1 MTEICGHDAPAGIRR
16 RQPDKVMHH
25 RLNADI
31 LVRDEVFDS
40 INFHVSLKHSEF
52 LFPACPLTWTTQMNW
67 RFSITFAHAT
77 MLAVMCSVP
86 FAFANEPV
94 DALFENQIR
103 PVLLEKCFSCH
114 GGNKVS
120 GKLRVDSRESLIAG
134 GDTGAAIVPGN
145 PDESLLIKAIS
156 RHDTVSAM
164 PPEKKDALRPEQ
176 IAAFKEW
183 ILQGAEW
190 PATTEKFEAIK
201 HWAFQPIQDLAPPKV
216 SAVDWSNNS
225 VDAFIRARQETAGV
239 TAAQLADKKTLIRRA
254 TFDLTGLP
262 PTPEEVA
269 AFEQDDSPEAYANLI
284 DRLLASPH
292 YGERWGRHWLDV
304 VRYADTAGETADYP
318 VPLAWK
324 YRNYVIDSFNADKP
338 YDQFLREQIAG
349 DILGSQHPSENY
361 AEQVTATGYLAI
373 SRRFGFDSE
382 NYHHLTIQ
390 DTIDTLGQ
398 SVMGLSLGCARC
410 HDHKFDPVTMH
421 DYYAMYG
428 IFDSSRYAFPGSEQK
443 QRFRAMVP
451 LVPANKAIPEWR
463 DFDHRV
469 ASLTSLLEKH
479 KQPVPAAIL
488 RSLHD
493 MDGDFELQ
501 APAAGGSN
509 GVLVPPWIY
518 SGRIA
523 VTNAAQSPFR
533 NLYARGKVGAS
544 IAPES
549 QAYRIAQALHPQRDA
564 GNCDNLWVNL
574 DFRVTPGQAVTTAV
588 HEFRIGAY
596 PSSPAVIVM
605 ISSDSIAI
613 KTGETR
619 ERIAAVTPGLWQNLQ
634 LAIDLQDRSYT
645 MTVSSI
651 DSAGTVQVMASRP
664 GLRLQPE
671 WSGIINFSELLSE
684 SNDSDPAPGIEF
696 DNLGVQELPLAA
708 ASTESTLTTDS
719 DGMDVAELS
728 RQLQELV
735 GLGGDFE
742 TQMKDSPPST
752 PWNPGP
758 NSVVKISERSQSPYQ
773 NVFPTGELGVFMP
786 NRGEY
791 DGFGL
796 TLPMIWKSEETEI
809 LYTCFDFN
817 CADIT
822 AGGNGSWRYYAG
834 HGPGNSAAIELYMN
848 GSHFFRRS
856 GNARDAVCALTVGQW
871 YQVQVTLNLKTR
883 TYEGTISTRSAAE
896 SNTVTQT
903 PFRGDV
909 STGWDGQID
918 YSFIDSYGHLGG
930 VRPAL
935 HVDNYE
941 ISTRPHPP
949 FEANSVETITPEVI
963 ARREKAA
970 AIQKQLEAAR
980 VEVQKAG
987 QELNSLLTDGPFPMA
1002 YGMAEGTP
1010 HDVQIQNRGEPSQPG
1025 DVVARGFIAAL
1036 GGTFLPA
1043 ELPGSGRLQLAE
1055 WLTSP
1060 EHPLTARVMANRLWQ
1075 YHFGRGLVKTPNDFG
1090 VRGLPPTHPELLDH
1104 LAARFIQSGWSV
1116 KSMHRLIM
1124 LSRTYQLASEQDAT
1138 SLQNSEAQSSAVDS
1152 KDLYVNFQR
1161 RRLSA
1166 EEIRDSILQV
1176 SGQLDSARGEWHPF
1190 PSPVSWGFSQHGPF
1204 IAVYDHN
1211 LRSVYLMTQRLKRH
1225 PFLAL
1230 FDGSDP
1236 NASTADRL
1244 GTTVPTQALF
1254 FLNDPFVH
1262 AKAEAW
1268 ANVLIADGRSERQ
1281 QIDLAWQQAFGR
1293 TATTEEQD
1301 SSAEYLA
1308 AAREELAVLNSTDV
1322 DRRAMASWLRTLLGS
1337 NEFLHVD

>member
-1 MTEICGHDAPAGIRR
+1 MDSRISTSVAFTAVIMTAVCCSPFTC
-16 RQPDKVMHH
+16 
-25 RLNADI
+25 AD
-31 LVRDEVFDS
+31 ES
-40 INFHVSLKHSEF
+40 G
-52 LFPACPLTWTTQMNW
+52 
-67 RFSITFAHAT
+67 
-77 MLAVMCSVP
+77 
-86 FAFANEPV
+86 
-94 DALFENQIR
+94 DALFENHIR
-103 PVLLEKCFSCH
+103 PVLLEKCFGCH

-120 GKLRVDSRESLIAG
+120 GGLRIDSRESLMTG
-134 GDTGAAIVPGN
+134 GDSGTAIIPGD
-145 PDESLLIKAIS
+145 PDGSLLIKAIS
-156 RHDTVSAM
+156 RHEDVSAM

-176 IAAFKEW
+176 IAAFKHW
-183 ILQGAEW
+183 IRQGARW
-190 PATTEKFEAIK
+190 PATSEKFEAIK
-201 HWAFQPIQDLAPPKV
+201 HWAFQPIQEFAPPQV
-216 SAVDWSNNS
+216 SDVEWSKNS
-225 VDAFIRARQETAGV
+225 IDAFIYARQEHAGV
-239 TAAQLADKKTLIRRA
+239 KPAPLADKKTLIRRA

-269 AFEQDDSPEAYANLI
+269 AFEQNDSPEAYANLI

-292 YGERWGRHWLDV
+292 YSERWGRHWLDV

-324 YRNYVIDSFNADKP
+324 YRNYVIDAFNADKP

-469 ASLTSLLEKH
+469 ASLTSLLEKQ
-479 KQPVPAAIL
+479 KQPVPSAIL

-509 GVLVPPWIY
+509 GVLVPPWVY

-544 IAPES
+544 IAADS
-549 QAYRIAQALHPQRDA
+549 GAYRIAQALHPHRDA
-564 GNCDNLWVNL
+564 SNCASLSINL
-574 DFRVTPGQAVTTAV
+574 DFRVTASQSPAPGL
-588 HEFRIGAY
+588 HEFRIGGY
-596 PSSPAVIVM
+596 PSSPAVIVT
-605 ISSDSIAI
+605 ISSDSMA
-613 KTGETR
+613 TNVDESP
-619 ERIAAVTPGLWQNLQ
+619 EVIAAVTPGQWQNLQ
-634 LAIDLQDRSYT
+634 LVIDLHDRSYS

-651 DSAGTVQVMASRP
+651 DSAGAVRVTASRP
-664 GLRLQPE
+664 GLRLRPE
-671 WSGIINFSELLSE
+671 WSGIINFGELLSKPTD
-684 SNDSDPAPGIEF
+684 SNLAPGIEF
-696 DNLGVQELPLAA
+696 DNLGVQEQPLAA
-708 ASTESTLTTDS
+708 ASTESTVTTGS
-719 DGMDVAELS
+719 AGVDVAELS
-728 RQLQELV
+728 KQLQELV

-742 TQMKDSPPST
+742 TQTNDSPPAT

-758 NSVVKISERSQSPYQ
+758 NSVVKISEHAQSPYQ
-773 NVFPTGELGVFMP
+773 NIFPTGEFGVLMP

-796 TLPMIWKSEETEI
+796 TLPVLWKSEDTEI

-817 CADIT
+817 CADIA
-822 AGGNGSWRYYAG
+822 AGGDGSWRYYAG
-834 HGPGNSAAIELYMN
+834 HGPGNSAAIELYLN

-856 GNARDAVCALTVGQW
+856 GDARDAVCALTVGQW

-883 TYEGTISTRSAAE
+883 TYEGTISARTAAE
-896 SNTVTQT
+896 SKTNTQT
-903 PFRGDV
+903 SFRGDV

-941 ISTRPHPP
+941 ISTKPHPP
-949 FEANSVETITPEVI
+949 FEANSVDTTAPELM

-970 AIQKQLEAAR
+970 AIQKQIAAAR
-980 VEVQKAG
+980 ENAQRAAA
-987 QELNSLLTDGPFPMA
+987 ELNSLLTDGPFPMA

-1010 HDVQIQNRGEPSQPG
+1010 HDVQIQKRGEPSQPG
-1025 DVVARGFIAAL
+1025 DLVARGFIASL
-1036 GGTFLPA
+1036 GGTSLPA
-1043 ELPGSGRLQLAE
+1043 ELPGSGRLELAE

-1060 EHPLTARVMANRLWQ
+1060 QHPLTARVMANRLWQ

-1124 LSRTYQLASEQDAT
+1124 LSRTYQLASEQDVTA
-1138 SLQNSEAQSSAVDS
+1138 LQNAEAQTSAVDS
-1152 KDLYVNFQR
+1152 TDLYVHFQR

-1166 EEIRDSILQV
+1166 EEIRDSVLQV
-1176 SGQLDSARGEWHPF
+1176 SGELDSARGEQHPF

-1254 FLNDPFVH
+1254 FLNDAFVH
-1262 AKAEAW
+1262 EKAEAW
-1268 ANVLIADGRSERQ
+1268 ARKLIADGRSESQ
-1281 QIDLAWQQAFGR
+1281 QIDLAWHQAFNR
-1293 TATTEEQD
+1293 TATIEEQI

-1308 AAREELAVLNSTDV
+1308 AARQELAGLNSNDV
-1322 DRRAMASWLRTLLGS
+1322 DRRALASWLRTLLGS

>member
-1 MTEICGHDAPAGIRR
+1 MNSRTSTIVSIAVTMMT
-16 RQPDKVMHH
+16 
-25 RLNADI
+25 
-31 LVRDEVFDS
+31 LVRCAPSTVAD
-40 INFHVSLKHSEF
+40 VSGD
-52 LFPACPLTWTTQMNW
+52 
-67 RFSITFAHAT
+67 
-77 MLAVMCSVP
+77 V
-86 FAFANEPV
+86 
-94 DALFENQIR
+94 LFENQIR
-103 PVLLEKCFSCH
+103 PVLLEKCFRCH

-120 GKLRVDSRESLIAG
+120 GGLRIDSRASLMTG
-134 GDTGAAIVPGN
+134 GDSGDAIVPN
-145 PDESLLIKAIS
+145 DPDSSLLIKAIS
-156 RHDTVSAM
+156 RHEDVSAM

-176 IAAFKEW
+176 IAAFKQW

-190 PATTEKFEAIK
+190 PATTEKFVAVK
-201 HWAFQPIQDLAPPKV
+201 HWAFQPIHDSAPPIV
-216 SAVDWSNNS
+216 SGVDWSKNS
-225 VDAFIRARQETAGV
+225 IDAFIRARQEAAGV
-239 TAAQLADKKTLIRRA
+239 TAVPLADKKTLIRRA
-254 TFDLTGLP
+254 TLDLTGLL
-262 PTPEEVA
+262 PEPEDVA
-269 AFEQDDSPEAYANLI
+269 AFQKDDSPDAYAKLI

-292 YGERWGRHWLDV
+292 YGERWGRHWLDI

-324 YRNYVIDSFNADKP
+324 YRNYVIDSFNSDKP
-338 YDQFLREQIAG
+338 YDQFLCEQIAG
-349 DILGSQHPSENY
+349 DILGSQHPSEHY

-410 HDHKFDPVTMH
+410 HDHKFDPVTMQ

-463 DFDHRV
+463 EFDHRV
-469 ASLTSLLEKH
+469 ASLTSLLEKQ
-479 KQPVPAAIL
+479 KQPVPSAIL

-509 GVLVPPWIY
+509 GVLVPPWVY
-518 SGRIA
+518 TGRIA

-533 NLYARGKVGAS
+533 NLYARGRVGAS
-544 IAPES
+544 IAPGAE
-549 QAYRIAQALHPQRDA
+549 AYKIVQALHPHRDA
-564 GNCDNLWVNL
+564 SNCDNLWVNL
-574 DFRVTPGQAVTTAV
+574 DFRVTPSHSVTPGV
-588 HEFRIGAY
+588 HEFRIGGY
-596 PSSPAVIVM
+596 PSSPAIIVM

-613 KTGETR
+613 KADDRIEK
-619 ERIAAVTPGLWQNLQ
+619 IAAVTPGEWQNLQ
-634 LAIDLQDRSYT
+634 LAIDLQDKSFT

-651 DSAGTVQVMASRP
+651 DNTAAVQVRASRP
-664 GLRLQPE
+664 GLRLRPE
-671 WSGIINFSELLSE
+671 WSGIINFGELHSDSGS
-684 SNDSDPAPGIEF
+684 SNPVPGIEF
-696 DNLGVQELPLAA
+696 DNLGVQEQALAA
-708 ASTESTLTTDS
+708 ASTESTHTTAS
-719 DGMDVAELS
+719 AAMDVAELS
-728 RQLQELV
+728 KQLQELV

-742 TQMKDSPPST
+742 SQTKDTAPAT

-773 NVFPTGELGVFMP
+773 NTFPTGKFGVFMP

-796 TLPMIWKSEETEI
+796 TLPVLWKSEEKEV

-817 CADIT
+817 CADI
-822 AGGNGSWRYYAG
+822 AEGGDGSWRYYVG

-848 GSHFFRRS
+848 GSQFFRRS
-856 GNARDAVCALTVGQW
+856 GDARDVVCALTVGQW

-883 TYEGTISTRSAAE
+883 TYEGTISTRAAAD
-896 SNTVTQT
+896 SSPVTHT
-903 PFRGDV
+903 PFRGEV

-935 HVDNYE
+935 DVDNYD
-941 ISTRPHPP
+941 ISQKPHPA
-949 FEANSVETITPEVI
+949 FDTDSVGTTALELI

-970 AIQKQLEAAR
+970 AVQKQLAAVREEA
-980 VEVQKAG
+980 EKAG
-987 QELNSLLTDGPFPMA
+987 NELNSLLTDGPFPMA

-1010 HDVQIQNRGEPSQPG
+1010 HDVQIQKRGEPSQPG
-1025 DVVARGFIAAL
+1025 EVVARGFVASL
-1036 GGTFLPA
+1036 GGTSLPA
-1043 ELPGSGRLQLAE
+1043 DLPGSGRLQLAA

-1060 EHPLTARVMANRLWQ
+1060 EHPLTARVMVNRLWQ

-1104 LAARFIQSGWSV
+1104 LASKFVQSGWSV
-1116 KSMHRLIM
+1116 KFMHRLIM
-1124 LSRTYQLASEQDAT
+1124 LSRTYQLASEQDAAA
-1138 SLQNSEAQSSAVDS
+1138 LQNAEAQTSAVDPT
-1152 KDLYVNFQR
+1152 DLYLHFHR

-1176 SGQLDSARGEWHPF
+1176 SGELDSARGEGHPF

-1204 IAVYDHN
+1204 IAVYDNN

-1225 PFLAL
+1225 PFLGL

-1262 AKAEAW
+1262 AKAAAW
-1268 ANVLIADGRSERQ
+1268 ADRVIANGQSESQR
-1281 QIDLAWQQAFGR
+1281 IGLAWHQAFNR
-1293 TATTEEQD
+1293 AATTEEQIL
-1301 SSAEYLA
+1301 SAEYLA
-1308 AAREELAVLNSTDV
+1308 AAREELAALNTV
-1322 DRRAMASWLRTLLGS
+1322 DADRQALASWLRTLLGS

>member
-1 MTEICGHDAPAGIRR
+1 MT
-16 RQPDKVMHH
+16 
-25 RLNADI
+25 
-31 LVRDEVFDS
+31 S
-40 INFHVSLKHSEF
+40 
-52 LFPACPLTWTTQMNW
+52 
-67 RFSITFAHAT
+67 RFSTTVAFASVLMASIWTEAFTFAQ
-77 MLAVMCSVP
+77 VS
-86 FAFANEPV
+86 N

-103 PVLLEKCFSCH
+103 PVLLEKCFGCH

-120 GKLRVDSRESLIAG
+120 GALTIDSRESLMTG
-134 GDTGAAIVPGN
+134 GDSGAAIVPGT
-145 PDESLLIKAIS
+145 PEDSLLFKAIS
-156 RHDTVSAM
+156 RHEDVSPM
-164 PPEKKDALRPEQ
+164 PPEKKEALRPEQ
-176 IAAFKEW
+176 IAAFEQW
-183 ILQGAEW
+183 IRGGAEW
-190 PATTEKFEAIK
+190 PASTEKFEATR
-201 HWAFQPIQDLAPPKV
+201 HWAFQPIRNLDAPQV
-216 SAVDWSNNS
+216 TDVEWSKNS
-225 VDAFIRARQETAGV
+225 IDPFIRARQETAGV
-239 TAAQLADKKTLIRRA
+239 KAAPLAGKKTLIRRA

-269 AFEQDDSPEAYANLI
+269 DFEQDNTPDAYARLI

-324 YRNYVIDSFNADKP
+324 YRNYVIDAFNADKP

-349 DILGSQHPSENY
+349 DILAGQHPSENF
-361 AEQVTATGYLAI
+361 AEQVAATGYLAI

-398 SVMGLSLGCARC
+398 SVMGLSLGCVRC
-410 HDHKFDPVTMH
+410 HDHKFDPITMH

-451 LVPANKAIPEWR
+451 LVPARKAIPEWR
-463 DFDHRV
+463 EFDHRV
-469 ASLTSLLEKH
+469 ASLTSLLVKQ
-479 KQPVPAAIL
+479 KQPVPSAIL

-509 GVLVPPWIY
+509 GVLVPPWVY
-518 SGRIA
+518 SGQIA
-523 VTNAAQSPFR
+523 VTNAAQSPFQ
-533 NLYARGKVGAS
+533 NLYAGGRVGAS
-544 IAPES
+544 IVS
-549 QAYRIAQALHPQRDA
+549 GSGAYRIAQAIHPHRDA
-564 GNCDNLWVNL
+564 SNCNNLWVNL
-574 DFRVTPGQAVTTAV
+574 DFRVSPTQTPSAGV
-588 HEFRIGAY
+588 HEFRIGGY
-596 PSSPAVIVM
+596 PSSPAVVVT
-605 ISSDSIAI
+605 ISSEAIAVQSVDHSE
-613 KTGETR
+613 K
-619 ERIAAVTPGLWQNLQ
+619 IAAVTPGQWQNLQ
-634 LAIDLQDRSYT
+634 LAIDLPSRNYSIS
-645 MTVSSI
+645 VSSI
-651 DSAGTVQVMASRP
+651 DSTGAVHADSSRI
-664 GLRLQPE
+664 GLPLNLQ
-671 WSGIINFSELLSE
+671 WSGVINFTELLHNDHD
-684 SNDSDPAPGIEF
+684 SNAAPGIEF
-696 DNLGVQELPLAA
+696 DNLGIQEQSLAT
-708 ASTESTLTTDS
+708 ASTISTRTADADTVDAA
-719 DGMDVAELS
+719 DLS
-728 RQLQELV
+728 KQLQELV
-735 GLGGDFE
+735 GLGGDYE
-742 TQMKDSPPST
+742 TQTQDTPPAS
-752 PWNPGP
+752 PWNAGP
-758 NSVVKISERSQSPYQ
+758 NSVVKISSRSQSPYR
-773 NVFPTGELGVFMP
+773 NIFPTGSHGVFMP

-796 TLPMIWKSEETEI
+796 TLPVIWKSEETEI
-809 LYTCFDFN
+809 LHTCFDFN
-817 CADIT
+817 CAEIA
-822 AGGNGSWRYYAG
+822 AGGDGSWRYYVG

-848 GSHFFRRS
+848 GAEFFRRS
-856 GNARDAVCALTVGQW
+856 GDARDVVSALTVGQW

-883 TYEGTISTRSAAE
+883 TYQGTISTRSPATPE
-896 SNTVTQT
+896 LIIQT
-903 PFRGDV
+903 PFSGDV

-935 HVDNYE
+935 DVDNYE
-941 ISTRPHPP
+941 ISTKPYPA
-949 FEANSVETITPEVI
+949 FDANPVDTTNPELI

-970 AIQKQLEAAR
+970 AIQQQLSTLKEEAQR
-980 VEVQKAG
+980 AG

-1010 HDVQIQNRGEPSQPG
+1010 HDVHIQKRGEPSQPG
-1025 DVVARGFIAAL
+1025 DLVPRGLIASL
-1036 GGTFLPA
+1036 GGTSLPA

-1060 EHPLTARVMANRLWQ
+1060 EHPLTARVMVNRLWQ

-1104 LAARFIQSGWSV
+1104 LATKFMQSGWSL

-1124 LSRTYQLASEQDAT
+1124 LSRTYQLATETETGSETGSDALAQQRVDPD
-1138 SLQNSEAQSSAVDS
+1138 LQTLDPV
-1152 KDLYVNFQR
+1152 DLYVHFQR

-1176 SGQLDSARGEWHPF
+1176 SGQLDTSRGEGHPF

-1254 FLNDPFVH
+1254 FLNDAFVH

-1268 ANVLIADGRSERQ
+1268 ATKLSTDGLSESQ
-1281 QIDLAWQQAFGR
+1281 QIDLAWRQAFNR
-1293 TATTEEQD
+1293 AATTEEQIMA
-1301 SSAEYLA
+1301 AEYLA
-1308 AAREELAVLNSTDV
+1308 AAREELTALNSNDLNQ
-1322 DRRAMASWLRTLLGS
+1322 RALASWLRTLLGS

>member
-1 MTEICGHDAPAGIRR
+1 MT
-16 RQPDKVMHH
+16 
-25 RLNADI
+25 
-31 LVRDEVFDS
+31 F
-40 INFHVSLKHSEF
+40 
-52 LFPACPLTWTTQMNW
+52 
-67 RFSITFAHAT
+67 RFSTTVAFT
-77 MLAVMCSVP
+77 AVMMAVVSSSTLTS
-86 FAFANEPV
+86 ADESG

-120 GKLRVDSRESLIAG
+120 GGLKMDSRESLMTG
-134 GDTGAAIVPGN
+134 GDSGAAIMPN
-145 PDESLLIKAIS
+145 DPDNSLLIKAIS
-156 RHDTVSAM
+156 RHDDVSPM

-176 IAAFKEW
+176 IAAFKQW
-183 ILQGAEW
+183 IREGAEW
-190 PATTEKFEAIK
+190 PATSGKFEAIK
-201 HWAFQPIQDLAPPKV
+201 HWAFQPIQNFEPPHV
-216 SAVDWSNNS
+216 SDVQWSKNS
-225 VDAFIRARQETAGV
+225 IDAFIRARQEAAGV
-239 TAAQLADKKTLIRRA
+239 TAAPLADKRTLIRRA

-262 PTPEEVA
+262 PTPEEVT
-269 AFEQDDSPEAYANLI
+269 AFEQDDSSEAYAKLI

-324 YRNYVIDSFNADKP
+324 YRNYVIDAFNSDKP

-398 SVMGLSLGCARC
+398 SIMGLSLGCARC

-428 IFDSSRYAFPGSEQK
+428 IFDSSRYPFPGSEQK

-451 LVPANKAIPEWR
+451 LVPAEKAIPEWR
-463 DFDHRV
+463 EFDHRV
-469 ASLTSLLEKH
+469 ASLTSLLEKQ
-479 KQPVPAAIL
+479 KQPVPSAIL

-509 GVLVPPWIY
+509 GVLVPPWVY
-518 SGRIA
+518 RGRIA

-533 NLYARGKVGAS
+533 NLYARGRVGAS
-544 IAPES
+544 LAPES
-549 QAYRIAQALHPQRDA
+549 EAYRIAQALHPHRDA

-574 DFRVTPGQAVTTAV
+574 DFRITPSQSVTPGV
-588 HEFRIGAY
+588 HEFRIGGY
-596 PSSPAVIVM
+596 PSSPATIVM

-613 KTGETR
+613 KVQDME
-619 ERIAAVTPGLWQNLQ
+619 EKIAAVTPGQWQNLQ
-634 LAIDLQDRSYT
+634 LAIDLQDRSFT
-645 MTVSSI
+645 MTVSSF
-651 DSAGTVQVMASRP
+651 DSTGAVQVSASRP
-664 GLRLQPE
+664 GLPLRPE
-671 WSGIINFSELLSE
+671 WSGIINFTELNSDSGN
-684 SNDSDPAPGIEF
+684 SNPAPGIEF
-696 DNLGVQELPLAA
+696 DNLGVQEQPLAA
-708 ASTESTLTTDS
+708 ATTESPLSTGSAAVDI
-719 DGMDVAELS
+719 AELS
-728 RQLQELV
+728 KQLQELV

-742 TQMKDSPPST
+742 TQTKDAAPAT

-773 NVFPTGELGVFMP
+773 NIFPDGKFGVFMP

-796 TLPMIWKSEETEI
+796 TLPVMWKSEETEV
-809 LYTCFDFN
+809 LHTCFDFN
-817 CADIT
+817 CADVA
-822 AGGNGSWRYYAG
+822 AGGDGSWRYYVG

-848 GSHFFRRS
+848 GSQFFRRS
-856 GNARDAVCALTVGQW
+856 GDARDVVCALTVGQW

-883 TYEGTISTRSAAE
+883 TYEGTISAQSAAD
-896 SNTVTQT
+896 SNQTTQT
-903 PFRGDV
+903 LFRGDV

-935 HVDNYE
+935 DVDNYE
-941 ISTRPHPP
+941 ISTKPHPA
-949 FEANSVETITPEVI
+949 FGANSFDTSSPELME
-963 ARREKAA
+963 RREKAA
-970 AIQKQLEAAR
+970 AIQKQLETLREEA
-980 VEVQKAG
+980 QKAG

-1010 HDVQIQNRGEPSQPG
+1010 HDVPIQKRGEPSMPG
-1025 DVVARGFIAAL
+1025 DVVARGFIASL
-1036 GGTFLPA
+1036 GGTSLPA

-1060 EHPLTARVMANRLWQ
+1060 EHPLTARVMVNRLWQ

-1104 LAARFIQSGWSV
+1104 LASRFVQSGWSI
-1116 KSMHRLIM
+1116 KSMHRLMM
-1124 LSRTYQLASEQDAT
+1124 LSRTYQLASEQDSTA
-1138 SLQNSEAQSSAVDS
+1138 LPNPEAPTAAIDPAE
-1152 KDLYVNFQR
+1152 LYVHFQR

-1166 EEIRDSILQV
+1166 EEIRDSILLV
-1176 SGQLDSARGEWHPF
+1176 SGELDPSRGERHPF

-1254 FLNDPFVH
+1254 FLNDAFVH
-1262 AKAEAW
+1262 AKADAW
-1268 ANVLIADGRSERQ
+1268 SAKLIADGRSESQ
-1281 QIDLAWQQAFGR
+1281 QIDLAWQQAFNR
-1293 TATTEEQD
+1293 SATTEEQVA
-1301 SSAEYLA
+1301 SAEYLA
-1308 AAREELAVLNSTDV
+1308 AAREELTALNTAGA
-1322 DRRAMASWLRTLLGS
+1322 DRRALASWLRTLLGS